1 MAGITIDGLEY
12 PLALA
17 IPPAAKDRIGSVEV
31 EFVHDGKYKTSVS
44 KTIQGFSG
52 ARVTERV
59 QQGAPPH
66 AIVVVRAK
74 QPEADENTRVRRESR
89 VLDAYG
95 TEVTY
100 TANGIPGLA
109 LGERNSVPLLG
120 ALPQGDAP
128 KAVSEGLVATG

>member
-1 MAGITIDGLEY
+1 MAGITIDGTEY

-17 IPPAAKDRIGSVEV
+17 IPPAAKDRVESVEV
-31 EFVHDGKYKTSVS
+31 EFVHDGKHKASVS
-44 KTIQGFSG
+44 KSIAGFSG
-52 ARVTERV
+52 ATVTERV

-74 QPEADENTRVRRESR
+74 QPERDPDTRVRQSAR

-95 TEVTY
+95 TEVTF

-109 LGERNSVPLLG
+109 LGERNSIPLLG